1 MRIRRP
7 AQTKILKC
15 FNLQTERAC
24 KQSFAPLLTK
34 PGIIVEVYQNKS
46 LQNQSHRFIFIVEG
60 REIIYATLAYKI
72 YHIAKCQATPT

>member
-34 PGIIVEVYQNKS
+34 PGIIVEVNK
-46 LQNQSHRFIFIVEG
+46 IK
-60 REIIYATLAYKI
+60 AYKI
-72 YHIAKCQATPT
+72 KVIGLYLLSRVER